1 MKKFENFKRSL
12 HNLKDIYDYEEP
24 YGNVELVGLV
34 GLYEI
39 CFEQS
44 WKAMKEVLLDNGYS
58 ESKTGSPKLILKTA
72 FQADMIDDEKL
83 WLDAL
88 VSRNNVAHAYNKD
101 IAQDIINR
109 TKNDYY
115 NMFKK
120 LEKEIED
127 NWIDGYDEDAGVTEN
142 DGEDVSVVKGV
153 SVKAYVDGSY
163 EHSIGR
169 YAYGCVILLQDEVI
183 ELNGSDND
191 EDYVTMRN
199 VAGEILGSETAIK
212 WAVEHGYKE
221 IEIYYDY
228 EGIEK
233 WADDIWKANKPG
245 TIRYKQFVKEQREK
259 IKITFKKVAAHTGDK
274 YNEMADELAKKALG
288 LI

>member
-1 MKKFENFKRSL
+1 MKKYENFKRSL
-12 HNLKDIYDYEEP
+12 HNLKDIFDYKEP
-24 YGNVELVGLV
+24 YGNVEMAGLV

-44 WKAMKEVLLDNGYS
+44 WKAMKEVLEDNGYS

-72 FQADMIDDEKL
+72 FAANMIDDEKL

-115 NMFKK
+115 NLFKK

-127 NWIDGYDEDAGVTEN
+127 NWIVDYDAVEEKKETNEIKAGA
-142 DGEDVSVVKGV
+142 GSI
-153 SVKAYVDGSY
+153 KAYVDGSY
-163 EHSIGR
+163 EHSQGR
-169 YAYGCVILLQDEVI
+169 YAYGCVILLPDEVV
-183 ELNGSDND
+183 ELNGSGND
-191 EDYVTMRN
+191 EDYVSMRN

-212 WAVEHGYKE
+212 WAIEHGYKE
-221 IEIYYDY
+221 VEIYYDY

-233 WADDIWKANKPG
+233 WANDIWKANKPG

-259 IKITFKKVAAHTGDK
+259 IKITFKKVTAHTGDK
-274 YNEMADELAKKALG
+274 YNEMADKLAKDALDLRG
-288 LI
+288 